1 MRLSKLRRNGFTN
14 QQALL
19 ILVIVFPLGLIL
31 IGIAL
36 MTVQAKWPQEN
47 QQTQLPKNSFTPPIA
62 QTAVQRQV
70 DPVDTAINTVNIWI
84 QAMSDGDEA
93 ITRSLMTGSATHFYD
108 PNFLSQFYRVS
119 ISDLQVTSRSGSFV
133 NLNGIITFVYKDGTT
148 QRETRS
154 FSVQVINPSS
164 PVITATE
171 FIAVIKQRS

>member
-1 MRLSKLRRNGFTN
+1 MRLSVLKRNGFTN
-14 QQALL
+14 QQVLL

-31 IGIAL
+31 IGTIL
-36 MTVQAKWPQEN
+36 MAVQMKWPQEN
-47 QQTQLPKNSFTPPIA
+47 HQTQEPKNSFSQSQPKSID
-62 QTAVQRQV
+62 QEQV
-70 DPVDTAINTVNIWI
+70 DPVDTAVNTVNRWI
-84 QAMSDGDEA
+84 QAMSDGDES
-93 ITRSLMTGSATHFYD
+93 ITRSLMTGSATQFYD

-154 FSVQVINPSS
+154 FSVQLFNSSS
-164 PVITATE
+164 PLITATE

>member
-1 MRLSKLRRNGFTN
+1 MRLSMLRRNGFTN

-47 QQTQLPKNSFTPPIA
+47 QQTQLPNNSFTPPIA

-93 ITRSLMTGSATHFYD
+93 ITRSLMTGSATYFYD
-108 PNFLSQFYRVS
+108 PNFLWAPRKIDVA
-119 ISDLQVTSRSGSFV
+119 LERGSV
-133 NLNGIITFVYKDGTT
+133 
-148 QRETRS
+148 
-154 FSVQVINPSS
+154 
-164 PVITATE
+164 
-171 FIAVIKQRS
+171 